1 MTVGNI
7 VVIKGLNLMGEVL
20 EIDDYDMATLSLY
33 VKMVLILRWLYRI
46 WRLQGRYSLIGRV
59 VRV

>member
-20 EIDDYDMATLSLY
+20 EIDDYDMATLSLCENGTTTSC
-33 VKMVLILRWLYRI
+33 I
-46 WRLQGRYSLIGRV
+46 
-59 VRV
+59 